1 MFARLDRRDGLH
13 SVDFK
18 VRFPGLRPG
27 VDRADGKV
35 VCSNGRHGFF
45 VGLLLSLGWG
55 RCSINLVAM
64 NA

>member
-18 VRFPGLRPG
+18 VRFPGLRPA

-45 VGLLLSLGWG
+45 VGLLLSLGWEDG
-55 RCSINLVAM
+55 C
-64 NA
+64 

>member
-13 SVDFK
+13 SVDLRA
-18 VRFPGLRPG
+18 RFPGLRPA

-45 VGLLLSLGWG
+45 VGLLLSLGWEDG
-55 RCSINLVAM
+55 C
-64 NA
+64 